1 VWPAEKSDCY
11 IFEVDRRRPKRH
23 DLGAAGQGEPLR
35 VATRSVDRT
44 LLLLLLGAAAYLYF
58 NLFSFPRAAF
68 LLGGDQVFFWLGAQR
83 MLDGE
88 KIYQDF
94 LQFTPPGTDLV
105 YLAFFKA
112 FGLKVWVANAVVL
125 ALGVVLCWMCF
136 ALATEIMERRFA
148 ILAAAL
154 YIVLIYGRS
163 LNATHHFF
171 SVLAVLSAVKIGM
184 RSTGVRVLAAG
195 TLLGVASFF
204 TQTHGVAALFG
215 FAVFLV
221 LRQMHAKR
229 AWGDVLRNEAL
240 LLFGFMVALLLL
252 SVPVLSVVGW
262 KQLWYFQV
270 TYMRQFVVGSAQGAS
285 LGLPEALSWHAL
297 PRLAPY
303 LVVYLTL
310 VAVYPVAL
318 WRCWR
323 ERLNPGFPWEKVAL
337 LSMVGMLLLAGVA
350 FSPNWLRIFAIS
362 LPGVIL
368 LVWLVGQVRGMQ
380 RYAIGLMWV
389 CLALVAVR
397 QTRANHLV
405 HSQVAEM
412 PGGRVATTPQSYE
425 KLRWVLLHCRPG
437 EYFLQA
443 PWPGMYLPLHLR
455 NPLFIDQVLPGTG
468 NRPEEI
474 ALAIRQLGEKRVPYV
489 LWAPRLD
496 SAEGLAV
503 HTQGNVEDNV
513 EPLRE
518 YLHAEY
524 RQVMVF
530 PDGDE
535 IWQRND

>member
-1 VWPAEKSDCY
+1 
-11 IFEVDRRRPKRH
+11 
-23 DLGAAGQGEPLR
+23 LR
-35 VATRSVDRT
+35 VVTRSVDRT

-68 LLGGDQVFFWLGAQR
+68 LLGGDQVFFWMDAQR
-83 MLDGE
+83 MLDGGR
-88 KIYQDF
+88 IYQDF

-112 FGLKVWVANAVVL
+112 FGLKIWVANAVVL
-125 ALGVVLCWMCF
+125 VLGVALCWMCF
-136 ALATEIMERRFA
+136 ALAVEVMERRFA
-148 ILAAAL
+148 ILTAFL
-154 YIVLIYGRS
+154 YIVLVYGRS
-163 LNATHHFF
+163 MNATHHFF
-171 SVLAVLSAVKIGM
+171 SVLAVLGAVKIGM

-195 TLLGVASFF
+195 ALLGIASFF
-204 TQTHGVAALFG
+204 TQTHGVAALVG
-215 FAVFLV
+215 FIVFLV
-221 LRQMHAKR
+221 LKQLRAKG
-229 AWGDVLRNEAL
+229 AWRDALRNEAL
-240 LLFGFMVALLLL
+240 LLFGFMAALLLL
-252 SVPVLSVVGW
+252 SAPVLGAVGW

-270 TYMRQFVVGSAQGAS
+270 TYVRGFVVESAQGAF

-310 VAVYPVAL
+310 VAVYPVSL

-323 ERLNPGFPWEKVAL
+323 ERLNPEFPWEKVAL
-337 LSMVGMLLLAGVA
+337 LSIVGMLLLVGVA
-350 FSPNWLRIFAIS
+350 FSPNWLRIFAVS

-368 LVWLVGQVRGMQ
+368 LVWLVGQVREMQ
-380 RYAIGLMWV
+380 RYAIGLIWV

-412 PGGRVATTPQSYE
+412 PGGMVATTPQSYE
-425 KLRWVLLHCRPG
+425 KLQWILLHSRPR
-437 EYFLQA
+437 EYFFQA

-455 NPLFIDQVLPGTG
+455 NPLFIDQVLPGMG
-468 NRPEEI
+468 NHPEEI
-474 ALAIRQLGEKRVPYV
+474 TLAISQLEEKRVPYV

-496 SAEGLAV
+496 SAEGRAV
-503 HTQGNVEDNV
+503 HAQDNV

-518 YLHAEY
+518 YLHAQY
-524 RQVMVF
+524 SRVMVF

>member
-1 VWPAEKSDCY
+1 
-11 IFEVDRRRPKRH
+11 
-23 DLGAAGQGEPLR
+23 LR
-35 VATRSVDRT
+35 VATRRVDWT

-58 NLFSFPRAAF
+58 NLFSFSRAAF
-68 LLGGDQVFFWLGAQR
+68 LLGGDQVFFWMDAQR
-83 MLDGE
+83 MLDGGR
-88 KIYQDF
+88 IYQDF

-105 YLAFFKA
+105 YLAFFKT

-125 ALGVVLCWMCF
+125 VLGVALCWICF

-148 ILAAAL
+148 ILTAAL
-154 YIVLIYGRS
+154 YIVVIYGRS
-163 LNATHHFF
+163 MNATHHFF
-171 SVLAVLSAVKIGM
+171 SVLAVLVAVKIGM
-184 RSTGVRVLAAG
+184 RPTGPRVLAAG
-195 TLLGVASFF
+195 AVLGAAAFF
-204 TQTHGVAALFG
+204 TQTHGVAALVG

-221 LRQMHAKR
+221 LKQLRAKG
-229 AWGDVLRNEAL
+229 AWRDVLQNEAL
-240 LLFGFMVALLLL
+240 LLFGFMAALLLL
-252 SVPVLSVVGW
+252 SARLLGGMGW

-270 TYMRQFVVGSAQGAS
+270 TYMQQFVVGSAHGAF
-285 LGLPEALSWHAL
+285 LGLPEVLSWHAL

-303 LVVYLTL
+303 LVVYLAL
-310 VAVYPVAL
+310 VAIYPIAL

-323 ERLNPGFPWEKVAL
+323 ERLNPEFAWEKVAL
-337 LSMVGMLLLAGVA
+337 LSLVGMLLLVGVA

-368 LVWLVGQVRGMQ
+368 LVWLVGQLRGI
-380 RYAIGLMWV
+380 RYYAIWLTWA
-389 CLALVAVR
+389 CLAGVAVR
-397 QTRANHLV
+397 QTKATYRV
-405 HSQVAEM
+405 HSQVGEL

-425 KLRWVLLHCRPG
+425 KLRWVLLHCQPG
-437 EYFLQA
+437 QYFFQA
-443 PWPGMYLPLHLR
+443 PWPGMYVPLHLR

-474 ALAIRQLGEKRVPYV
+474 ALAIRQLEEKRVPYV

-496 SAEGLAV
+496 SAEVRAV
-503 HTQGNVEDNV
+503 HAQDNV

-524 RQVMVF
+524 SQVMVF

>member
-1 VWPAEKSDCY
+1 M
-11 IFEVDRRRPKRH
+11 
-23 DLGAAGQGEPLR
+23 R
-35 VATRSVDRT
+35 VATRSVDRA
-44 LLLLLLGAAAYLYF
+44 LLLLLVGVAAYLYF
-58 NLFSFPRAAF
+58 NLFLFPRTAF
-68 LLGGDQVFFWLGAQR
+68 LLGGDQVYFWMDAQR
-83 MLDGE
+83 MLDGGR
-88 KIYQDF
+88 IYQDF

-105 YLAFFKA
+105 YLAFFKV
-112 FGLKVWVANAVVL
+112 FGLKVWVTNVVVL
-125 ALGVVLCWMCF
+125 VLGVALCWMCF

-148 ILAAAL
+148 ILAAVL
-154 YIVLIYGRS
+154 YIVLIYGRPM
-163 LNATHHFF
+163 NATHHFF
-171 SVLAVLSAVKIGM
+171 SVLAVLGAVKIGM
-184 RSTGVRVLAAG
+184 RSTGVRVLTAG
-195 TLLGVASFF
+195 ALLGVASFF
-204 TQTHGVAALFG
+204 TQTHGVTALFG

-221 LRQMHAKR
+221 LKQMRSKG

-240 LLFGFMVALLLL
+240 LLFGFMAALLLL
-252 SVPVLSVVGW
+252 SARVIGEAGW
-262 KQLWYFQV
+262 KLVWYFQV
-270 TYMRQFVVGSAQGAS
+270 TYVRQFAVELTQGEF
-285 LGLPEALSWHAL
+285 LGLPVALSWHAL

-337 LSMVGMLLLAGVA
+337 LSTVGTLLLVGVA
-350 FSPNWLRIFAIS
+350 FSPNWLRIFAVS
-362 LPGVIL
+362 LPGVVL

-380 RYAIGLMWV
+380 RYGVGLVWV
-389 CLALVAVR
+389 CIACIAVR
-397 QTRANHLV
+397 QTRVNYLL
-405 HSQVAEM
+405 HSEVAEM
-412 PGGRVATTPQSYE
+412 PGGRFATTPQSYE

-437 EYFLQA
+437 EYFFQA

-474 ALAIRQLGEKRVPYV
+474 ALAILQLDERRVPYV

-496 SAEGLAV
+496 DAEGRGGHA
-503 HTQGNVEDNV
+503 QGNVEDNV
-513 EPLRE
+513 KPLRE

-524 RQVMVF
+524 SQVMVF

>member
-1 VWPAEKSDCY
+1 M
-11 IFEVDRRRPKRH
+11 
-23 DLGAAGQGEPLR
+23 R

-44 LLLLLLGAAAYLYF
+44 LLLFLLGAAAYLYF
-58 NLFSFPRAAF
+58 NLFVFPRTAF
-68 LLGGDQVFFWLGAQR
+68 LLGGDQVFFWMDAQR
-83 MLDGE
+83 MLDGGR
-88 KIYQDF
+88 IYQDF

-125 ALGVVLCWMCF
+125 VLGVALCWICF

-148 ILAAAL
+148 ILSATL
-154 YIVLIYGRS
+154 YIVLVYGRS
-163 LNATHHFF
+163 MNATHHFF
-171 SVLAVLSAVKIGM
+171 SVLAVLGAVKIGM
-184 RSTGVRVLAAG
+184 RSTGMRVLAAG
-195 TLLGVASFF
+195 ALLGTASFF
-204 TQTHGVAALFG
+204 TQTHGVTALVG

-221 LRQMHAKR
+221 LRQMHVKR
-229 AWGDVLRNEAL
+229 AWSDVLRNEGL
-240 LLFGFMVALLLL
+240 LLSGFMVALLLL
-252 SVPVLSVVGW
+252 SAHVLGAVGW

-270 TYMRQFVVGSAQGAS
+270 TYVRQFVVESTRGAF

-310 VAVYPVAL
+310 VVVYPVAL

-323 ERLNPGFPWEKVAL
+323 ERLNPEFTWEKVAL
-337 LSMVGMLLLAGVA
+337 LSIVGMLLLVGVA
-350 FSPNWLRIFAIS
+350 FSPNWLRIFAVS

-368 LVWLVGQVRGMQ
+368 LVWLVAQVRGIQ
-380 RYAIGLMWV
+380 RYAIGLIWV
-389 CLALVAVR
+389 CLALAAVR
-397 QTRANHLV
+397 QTRANYLV
-405 HSQVAEM
+405 HSQVAEL

-425 KLRWVLLHCRPG
+425 KLRWVLFHCRRG
-437 EYFLQA
+437 QYFFQA
-443 PWPGMYLPLHLR
+443 PWPGMYLPLDLR

-468 NRPEEI
+468 NLPEEI
-474 ALAIRQLGEKRVPYV
+474 KLAIRQLDEKRVPYV

-496 SAEGLAV
+496 SVDGRPV
-503 HTQGNVEDNV
+503 HAQDNV

-518 YLHAEY
+518 YLHARY
-524 RQVMVF
+524 SQKMVF